1 MRESSC
7 VLYLGEK
14 TPKLFDVQI
23 GTPASVEFDFVKV
36 WEQCK
41 KVHFAPS
48 DLLFIH
54 VHPRGFGV
62 ECSSTDIDCLQGY
75 VKAFGS
81 SPRFGIVC
89 YDGIVDAH
97 NMRGRYQEYYCTRS
111 FDVRHKFFP
120 RQRPAA
126 EGLEI
131 FVDKNPELEP
141 YFRMLYFLSN
151 TPGLAIFPEKEV
163 ASE

>member
-7 VLYLGEK
+7 VLYLGEQN
-14 TPKLFDVQI
+14 PRLFDVQI
-23 GTPASVEFDFVKV
+23 GTPASVEFDFIKV

-62 ECSSTDIDCLQGY
+62 GCSSTDIDCLQGY

-81 SPRFGIVC
+81 SPRFGIVS
-89 YDGIVDAH
+89 YDRVEVSSMH
-97 NMRGRYQEYYCTRS
+97 GRYQEYYCTS
-111 FDVRHKFFP
+111 NLEVRHRYYP
-120 RQRPAA
+120 RQKMSA
-126 EGLEI
+126 EGLQI
-131 FVDKNPELEP
+131 ILDNNKQLEP
-141 YFRMLYFLSN
+141 YFRMLYYLSH
-151 TPGLAIFPEKEV
+151 TPGLAIFPQKEIDKG
-163 ASE
+163 